1 MNESVPDIVIAQRI
15 RNNLIQYFELA
26 SSEHDL
32 LEYQRNAPIA
42 QVLVELVEQLEDSFV
57 FEHVKDGWYKE
68 PTYTQEEINAVL
80 NFKEIWKMLI
90 DMPDYVDSIGNF
102 LSSNYWPPFQ
112 KEAEKT
118 LKVFMKRG
126 YLSEDEPEPELN
138 K

>member
-1 MNESVPDIVIAQRI
+1 MNETVPDIVIAQRI

-26 SSEHDL
+26 SSEHEL
-32 LEYQRNAPIA
+32 LEYQRNVPIA
-42 QVLVELVEQLEDSFV
+42 QVLVELVEQLDDSFV

-80 NFKEIWKMLI
+80 NFKEIWEMLI
-90 DMPDYVDSIGNF
+90 DLPDYADSIGNL

-112 KEAEKT
+112 KEAERT

-126 YLSEDEPEPELN
+126 YLSEDEPELN